1 MESIEIAKENLF
13 SQIKLVSGTNIVTED
28 GYLITSEKVLA
39 LIKELKCFI
48 EKKDVDG
55 YWNFLR
61 DKSKRE
67 HLTAREKQSLQRAI
81 IVEDGRS
88 VFDITSDIAD
98 LREDYEPKEEEE
110 YKKPLTKEGFF
121 EEYKP
126 LTDTEFFK
134 ENANLIESKS
144 EPVLALI
151 KELRACM
158 EKKDVDGFREL
169 LYGPKYKALSEDER
183 NQVIYTKMTEE
194 EDAVDLISDINDR
207 FYR

>member
-1 MESIEIAKENLF
+1 VNAPFTAFLF
-13 SQIKLVSGTNIVTED
+13 HPCPLLLLYSTLIFVSTCRGKLQ
-28 GYLITSEKVLA
+28 
-39 LIKELKCFI
+39 
-48 EKKDVDG
+48 
-55 YWNFLR
+55 

-67 HLTAREKQSLQRAI
+67 HFTVREKQSLQRAI

-98 LREDYEPKEEEE
+98 LREDYEPKEEEKE

-134 ENANLIESKS
+134 ENVNLIESKS

-183 NQVIYTKMTEE
+183 NQVILTEMTEE
-194 EDAVDLISDINDR
+194 EDVIDLISDIDDR
-207 FYR
+207 FYC